1 MAKVVGLELATHVEQ
16 RSRRSY
22 SALLAAGLLACLFVL
37 AACVPQQQYQRRPVR
52 EPPPPRAPVQPAL
65 LSIQGDEP
73 GLKVTEV
80 DGVPWENLP
89 ESSILRDV
97 NAPIGKLGAVGIWLA
112 PGMHTVHAK
121 FVRNIEGGISF
132 VQGEIRVRAISGHT
146 YMIHPTTTTD
156 RGRVSF
162 GTVDYGVSF
171 LPQCLPGAISNAK
184 QKNVTNRQV
193 RFVHDDIAACME
205 AVWKY

>member
-1 MAKVVGLELATHVEQ
+1 M
-16 RSRRSY
+16 
-22 SALLAAGLLACLFVL
+22 
-37 AACVPQQQYQRRPVR
+37 
-52 EPPPPRAPVQPAL
+52 QPAL

-89 ESSILRDV
+89 ESSILRDR

-132 VQGEIRVRAISGHT
+132 VQGEVWVRAISGHT

-162 GTVDYGVSF
+162 SMVDYGVSF
-171 LPQCLPGAISNAK
+171 LPECLPGAISNAK
-184 QKNVTNRQV
+184 QKSVTNRQV